1 MRHQPSM
8 SFVKQNNI
16 LLTRSF
22 TVLLVCCMAIKLSLC
37 ISSVPSSLK
46 AVHVQGHFSF
56 DGNEFAATDF
66 GNQFHFLPW
75 AVLHPKKVS
84 DIAATIKHVWQ
95 MGPASGLTIAAR
107 GHGHSIQGQ
116 AQAPQGIVINMES
129 LSGQEIML
137 VHKGKFPYVDVPAGE
152 LWINVLHECLKY
164 GLAPKSWTDYLH
176 LTVGGTLSNAGIS
189 GQAFRHGPQIS
200 NVHQL
205 EVVTGKGE
213 VVVCSEEKN
222 ADLFYGVLGGLGQF
236 GIITRARISLEPA
249 PKMVKWIRVLYSDF
263 STFARDQEYLISA
276 ENTFDYIEGLV
287 IVNKTGLINNWR
299 SSFNPQDPEQASQFI
314 SDGRT
319 LFCLELTKNF
329 NPDETTKIDKEIK
342 SLLSQLSYI
351 PSTLFV
357 TEASYVEFLDRVHA
371 AELKLRSKGL
381 WALPHPWIN
390 LLVPRTKIHSFAEG
404 VFGSILTDTNNG
416 PVLVYP
422 VNKSKWDNRTSFV
435 TPEEDIFY
443 LVAFLPHAVPS
454 STENNGLQHLLSL
467 NKRILNFCE
476 AAQLGVKQYLP
487 YYTTQEEWRVHYG
500 PRWEAFVQ
508 RKSAYDPLAILAP
521 GQRIFQK
528 AISIL

>member
-1 MRHQPSM
+1 M
-8 SFVKQNNI
+8 KQSNV
-16 LLTRSF
+16 LLTRSLII
-22 TVLLVCCMAIKLSLC
+22 LLACCMAIKLSLC
-37 ISSVPSSLK
+37 FSSVPPSSLN
-46 AVHVQGHFSF
+46 ALHVQGHFSF
-56 DGNEFAATDF
+56 EGNEFAASDF
-66 GNQFHFLPW
+66 GNQIHFLPS

-95 MGPASGLTIAAR
+95 MGPSSGLTVAAR
-107 GHGHSIQGQ
+107 GHGHSLQGQ
-116 AQAPQGIVINMES
+116 AQAPQGIVINMEA
-129 LSGQEIML
+129 LSGQEMQ
-137 VHKGKFPYVDVPAGE
+137 VHKGKLPYVDVPAGE
-152 LWINVLHECLKY
+152 LWINILHDCLKY

-189 GQAFRHGPQIS
+189 GQAFRHGPQIN

-222 ADLFYGVLGGLGQF
+222 ADLFHAVLGGLGQF

-249 PKMVKWIRVLYSDF
+249 PQKVKWIRVLYSDF
-263 STFARDQEYLISA
+263 STFANDQEYLISA

-287 IVNKTGLINNWR
+287 IVNRTGLINNWR
-299 SSFNPQDPEQASQFI
+299 SSFNPEDPEQASQFV

-329 NPDETTKIDKEIK
+329 SPDEATKIDKEIK

-357 TEASYVEFLDRVHA
+357 TEVSYVEFLDRVHA
-371 AELKLRSKGL
+371 AELKLRSKGF
-381 WALPHPWIN
+381 WELPHPWLN
-390 LLVPRTKIHSFAEG
+390 LLVPRSKIHSFAEG
-404 VFGSILTDTNNG
+404 VFGNILTDTNNG
-416 PVLVYP
+416 PVLIYP

-435 TPEEDIFY
+435 TPDEDIFY
-443 LVAFLPHAVPS
+443 LVAFLPHVVPS
-454 STENNGLQHLLSL
+454 STENNGLQHFLSL

-476 AAQLGVKQYLP
+476 TARLGVKQYLP
-487 YYTTQEEWRVHYG
+487 YYTTQEEWRAHYG
-500 PRWEAFVQ
+500 PRWEVFVQ